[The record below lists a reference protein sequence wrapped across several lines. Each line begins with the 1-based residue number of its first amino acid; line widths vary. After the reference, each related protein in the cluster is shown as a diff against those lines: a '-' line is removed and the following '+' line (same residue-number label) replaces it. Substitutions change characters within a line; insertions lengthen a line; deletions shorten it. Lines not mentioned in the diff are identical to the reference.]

1 MHVLWLGVSGYG
13 VPELQGFKFTIVVE
27 DQVADFFGHRVA
39 V

>member
-1 MHVLWLGVSGYG
+1 MLWLGVSGYG